1 MAGGS
6 GMSGRIGSCVVAVIV
21 LVASVTALP
30 GTVSAAAPPPPLTGC
45 LARGSYL
52 LTDRTCFGVAPHT
65 GNQFGPISAVQVMP
79 IERGQPVTLTS
90 TAEIDT
96 TAVTGN
102 CGENGC
108 RQHAVIWRHQWTE
121 NIVFASGCGP
131 KDSACTV
138 TWAPPAVGDAAEV
151 YTIVY
156 AEGYFGI
163 NPTGAS
169 IAYALYTP
177 PIIYPV
183 RLDPVDAT
191 GAAVAVPTDFVGYAV
206 APGANPT
213 QAECLDWEWYWP
225 HRYEATIA
233 RPTCVTLRRSY
244 NGFEGSEFY
253 QGYLPADTGRWT
265 IVAGLGG
272 EPGAPLLS
280 RPAGYRRL
288 AVTAADDDIRTAI
301 LAERQPTLDVAVIPE
316 SQTMDIGATQQ
327 VQVVVSAVG
336 GDAGALDQ
344 LTFRGAGILTVGD
357 GPAPVLE
364 VIGGSESMPAG
375 GFSVENGA
383 SRTFLLDLRA
393 VGLGEGRIDTSVAG
407 RDTLGNHVEAMSG
420 GPIVVEYGTAT
431 GEAIPAP
438 VVTSAQDASVAETDP
453 IQGTIDGAPGSSVT
467 VSLASS
473 PAQDADTCLQLM
485 SGELVT
491 AIGST
496 TVDIGDDGHGAFSMQ
511 AALQP
516 GSYVYGIASDGG
528 LVSRVG
534 DCTAVTQDTP
544 TITIGDVTQPEGN
557 ARNGTTPFVFTVAL
571 SSPSDS
577 VVHVDAHIAGGT
589 ATAPRD
595 YVDAGVQTLRFAP
608 GERTQQVTVDV
619 VPDTKEEQDEEFGVV
634 LMDAV
639 HATIPMAD
647 DSDRDG
653 IAIGTIV
660 DDDTAA
666 VSDGLDVRGTWT
678 LIQTQPAYPKPYSIV
693 IRTQDPKTG
702 VLSGTFHG
710 WSAKGATAA
719 ALTGRLRGTKISF
732 SPKGGPKAGLGGKVV
747 VKGGKL
753 TSVLSSD
760 AGGVRVVFKATL
772 TDPR

>member
-1 MAGGS
+1 
-6 GMSGRIGSCVVAVIV
+6 
-21 LVASVTALP
+21 
-30 GTVSAAAPPPPLTGC
+30 
-45 LARGSYL
+45 
-52 LTDRTCFGVAPHT
+52 
-65 GNQFGPISAVQVMP
+65 
-79 IERGQPVTLTS
+79 
-90 TAEIDT
+90 
-96 TAVTGN
+96 
-102 CGENGC
+102 
-108 RQHAVIWRHQWTE
+108 
-121 NIVFASGCGP
+121 
-131 KDSACTV
+131 
-138 TWAPPAVGDAAEV
+138 

-156 AEGYFGI
+156 AEGYYGI

-177 PIIYPV
+177 PVIYPV

-213 QAECLDWEWYWP
+213 QSDCADWEWYWP
-225 HRYEATIA
+225 HRYEATID

-244 NGFEGSEFY
+244 NDLEGTQFY
-253 QGYLPADTGRWT
+253 EGYLPADTGPWT

-272 EPGAPLLS
+272 DPGASLLS
-280 RPAGYRRL
+280 RPAGYRRSS
-288 AVTAADDDIRTAI
+288 VTAADDDIRTAI
-301 LAERQPTLDVAVIPE
+301 VAERQPTLDVAVVPE

-327 VQVVVSAVG
+327 VQVIVSAVG
-336 GDAGALDQ
+336 GDAGALDR
-344 LTFRGAGILTVGD
+344 LTFRDTGILTVGE

-364 VIGGSESMPAG
+364 VIGGSEAMPAG

-383 SRTFLLDLRA
+383 SRTFLLELRA
-393 VGLGEGRIDTSVAG
+393 VGLGEGRIDAGIAG
-407 RDTLGNHVEAMSG
+407 RDTLGNEVEATSG
-420 GPIVVEYGTAT
+420 GPIVVEYGNVS
-431 GEAIPAP
+431 GDAIPAP
-438 VVTSAQDASVAETDP
+438 VVTSAQDASAAGTDP
-453 IQGTIDGAPGSSVT
+453 IEGTIGGAAGSSVT

-473 PAQDADTCLQLM
+473 PVQDADACLQLM
-485 SGELVT
+485 SGEAVT
-491 AIGST
+491 ALGST
-496 TVDIGDDGHGAFSMQ
+496 TVTIGDDGQGAFSMQ

-516 GSYVYGIASDGG
+516 GTYVYGVASDGG

-544 TITIGDVTQPEGN
+544 TITIGDVTQPEGS
-557 ARNGTTPFVFTVAL
+557 ATGGTTPFVFTVAL

-577 VVHVDAHIAGGT
+577 AVRVDAHVAAGS

-595 YVDAGVQTLRFAP
+595 YVDAGVRTLTFAP

-619 VPDTKEEQDEEFGVV
+619 VSDTKEEPDEEFGVV
-634 LMDAV
+634 LMDPV

-653 IAIGTIV
+653 IATGTIV

-693 IRTQDPKTG
+693 IKTQDPKTG

-710 WSAKGATAA
+710 WSAKGATIAP
-719 ALTGRLRGTKISF
+719 LTGRLTGTRISF
-732 SPKGGPKAGLGGKVV
+732 SPKGGPKGSLAGKVV

-753 TSVLSSD
+753 TGVLSSD
-760 AGGVRVVFKATL
+760 AGGVHVVFKATL
-772 TDPR
+772 TGPR